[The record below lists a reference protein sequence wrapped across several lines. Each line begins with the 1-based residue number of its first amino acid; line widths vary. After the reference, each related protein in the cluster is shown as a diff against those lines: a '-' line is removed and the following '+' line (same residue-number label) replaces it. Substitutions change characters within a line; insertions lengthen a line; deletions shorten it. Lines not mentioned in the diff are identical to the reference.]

1 MYIRGSY
8 SIVSVAGLEMFLV
21 ASSDMFS
28 EHEANID
35 VSYYKAY
42 YNNPPKIKLK
52 LYARGF
58 EENHVEEKFV
68 LEELYSNGLYA
79 KTFRNSLGSV
89 VIYRESGIF
98 REYIDEIDELIKFVE
113 YARLFPSQTDFIPNH
128 SAVLILI

>member
-1 MYIRGSY
+1 MGIRELVRTFV
-8 SIVSVAGLEMFLV
+8 VSSFEMSLL
-21 ASSDMFS
+21 ASSDIFS
-28 EHEANID
+28 EYKAD
-35 VSYYKAY
+35 VDMSYYSSDLS
-42 YNNPPKIKLK
+42 KIKLK

-128 SAVLILI
+128 SNVPILI

>member
-1 MYIRGSY
+1 MYIRGPY
-8 SIVSVAGLEMFLV
+8 STASVAGLEMFLV

-58 EENHVEEKFV
+58 EENHVEEKLIF
-68 LEELYSNGLYA
+68 EELPSSGLYA
-79 KTFRNSLGSV
+79 KTFRNSVGSV
-89 VIYRESGIF
+89 VIYMGSGIS
-98 REYIDEIDELIKFVE
+98 RAYIDDLIKFVK